1 MGILAIAFFPFLQT
15 FLIIQRLKDSAEIAS
30 VLSQLEIE
38 GIPGKELCSFCT
50 LQCARKENWENIFL
64 FALFFL
70 RSLPLIPV
78 SYGGFFF
85 CCFVFWFG
93 LVFFLRRVI
102 YRDCYAKIM
111 NSLICTLSAM
121 RGNGFSS

>member
-1 MGILAIAFFPFLQT
+1 MQV
-15 FLIIQRLKDSAEIAS
+15 AS

-85 CCFVFWFG
+85 VVLFFG
-93 LVFFLRRVI
+93 LVWFFFF
-102 YRDCYAKIM
+102 A
-111 NSLICTLSAM
+111 
-121 RGNGFSS
+121 G